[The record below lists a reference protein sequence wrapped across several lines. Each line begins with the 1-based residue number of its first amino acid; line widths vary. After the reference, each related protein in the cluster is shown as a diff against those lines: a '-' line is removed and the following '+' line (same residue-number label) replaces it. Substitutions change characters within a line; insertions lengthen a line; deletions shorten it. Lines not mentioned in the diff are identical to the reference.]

1 MSTPGQRYK
10 QLIESGS
17 FKPDE
22 HQQQSVNVL
31 DRFYHAYLQ
40 AKPEKKLFFIA
51 RRFPL
56 IQGVYLWGGVG
67 RGKTRLMDLLHESI
81 GNHMTKRQHYHEF
94 MQEVHQWL
102 QQNGGSK
109 DPLQT
114 LAGRL
119 AKTIRVLFLDE
130 FVVTDIADAVILAQ
144 LLKGLFENG
153 ISLVTTSNVLPEDLY
168 REGIQR
174 ASFLPAISLLE
185 KNTQVFHLGG
195 GYDYRKAIMQS
206 SPVFNLLEENSH
218 RQLLEQEF
226 NKLTENQ
233 PIESQGE
240 LLIASRHVPFYQ
252 KSADT
257 IWFRFQDLCIGPRHA
272 SDYLEIAQCY
282 HTLFIE
288 GIPVLDGTQ
297 DDCARRF
304 ISMID
309 ILYDHKVKI
318 VVSAAAEPEKLY
330 CGERLAFE
338 FQRTAS
344 RLNEMQTDRYL
355 SNAHQV

>member
-1 MSTPGQRYK
+1 MNSPGHRYK
-10 QLIESGS
+10 ELIQSGT
-17 FKPDE
+17 FEPDE
-22 HQQQSVNVL
+22 HQQQSINIL
-31 DRFYHAYLQ
+31 DRFYQAYNQ
-40 AKPEKKLFFIA
+40 AKPQKKLFFFSSG
-51 RRFPL
+51 FPL
-56 IQGVYLWGGVG
+56 IHGVYLWGGVG
-67 RGKTRLMDLLHESI
+67 RGKTRLMDLLHESL
-81 GNHMTKRQHYHEF
+81 GDHMTKRQHYHEF

-102 QQNGGSK
+102 QENGGNS
-109 DPLQT
+109 DPLQE
-114 LAGRL
+114 LAGKL
-119 AKTIRVLFLDE
+119 AKNIRVLFLDE

-144 LLKGLFENG
+144 LLKGLFDNG
-153 ISLVTTSNVLPEDLY
+153 ISLVTTSNVLPENLY

-185 KNTQVFHLGG
+185 KNTDVFHLGG
-195 GYDYRKAIMQS
+195 GHDFRKAIMQS
-206 SPVFNLLEENSH
+206 CPVFNLSDFNSDKE
-218 RQLLEQEF
+218 LLEQEF

-233 PIESQGE
+233 SVETNGE
-240 LLIASRHVPFYQ
+240 LLVASRPIPFYQ

-257 IWFRFQDLCIGPRHA
+257 IWFNFKELCVGPRHA

-288 GIPVLDGTQ
+288 GIPILDATH

-309 ILYDHKVKI
+309 IFYDHKVKI

-344 RLNEMQTDRYL
+344 RLNEMQTDQYL
-355 SNAHQV
+355 SNEHRV